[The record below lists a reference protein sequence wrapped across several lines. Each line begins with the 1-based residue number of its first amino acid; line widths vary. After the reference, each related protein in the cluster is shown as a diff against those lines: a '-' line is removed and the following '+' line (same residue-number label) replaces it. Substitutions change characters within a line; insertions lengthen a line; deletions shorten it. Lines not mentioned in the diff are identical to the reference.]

1 MRYLDLSVRLE
12 LPVEASDE
20 QIKSWLLNHFNATS
34 VRMDLDNPLDDV
46 DLSARAAYDISF
58 KRVEDK

>member
-20 QIKSWLLNHFNATS
+20 QINSWLLNHFNATS
-34 VRMDLDNPLDDV
+34 VRMNLDNPLDDV
-46 DLSARAAYDISF
+46 DLSARSAYDISF
-58 KRVEDK
+58 ERVAEE